1 MNRQSGDRLVV
12 VAAAAVVHP
21 LAVCRL
27 RSAISAN
34 DVAEKLCL
42 KELNTLALGEM
53 KKGNE

>member
-1 MNRQSGDRLVV
+1 MNRQSGDRLVA
-12 VAAAAVVHP
+12 AAAAVVHP